1 MSRTILI
8 TGFSG
13 FVASHFVEYI
23 YNNDPEYNIVGIDIN
38 PPTFDYSIFK
48 DKLQIVFHQVNLLN
62 TGELYKI
69 FSEVMPEYVLHLAA
83 FSSVAYSWK
92 HPEESFKN
100 NSNIFLNLIQVVK
113 ELNPDC
119 KVLSVGSS
127 EEYGNV
133 AHENVPIR
141 ENQEI
146 NPISPYAVARVSQE
160 MLSKVYVD
168 AYGMNIIMTRSFNHI
183 GPRQSERFVVP
194 SFINR
199 ILDLK
204 DQGNEC
210 GEIETG
216 NLEIIRDFVDVRDV
230 VRAYWLLLQYGTP
243 GEIYNICSGKG
254 IKLADI
260 VRIVADKVGVNITTR
275 VNPEYVRP
283 NDNMEIV
290 GSCYKIESEL
300 GWKPTREIEE
310 TICDMI
316 LYYEK
321 ERKGHCII
329 TMSYVMST

>member
-1 MSRTILI
+1 MSKTILI

-13 FVASHFVEYI
+13 FVATHFVEYI
-23 YNNDPEYNIVGIDIN
+23 YHNDPSYKIVGIDLLV
-38 PPTFDYSIFK
+38 PTFDYSIFK
-48 DKLQIVFHQVNLLN
+48 DRLQIEFYEVNLLN
-62 TGELYKI
+62 SVELYKI
-69 FSEVMPEYVLHLAA
+69 IDEVMPKYVLHLAA

-100 NSNIFLNLIQVVK
+100 NSNIFLNLIQVIK
-113 ELNPDC
+113 EINPDC

-133 AHENVPIR
+133 SHENVPIR

-160 MLSKVYVD
+160 LLSKVYVN
-168 AYGMNIIMTRSFNHI
+168 AYGLNIIMTRSFNHI

-199 ILDLK
+199 ILEIK
-204 DQGNEC
+204 ESGNTC

-216 NLEIIRDFVDVRDV
+216 NLEIVRDFVDVRDV
-230 VRAYWLLLQYGTP
+230 VKAYWLLMQYGIP

-260 VRIVADKVGVNITTR
+260 VNMIADKVGVTITTR
-275 VNPEYVRP
+275 VNEDYVRP

-290 GSCYKIESEL
+290 GASYKIESEL
-300 GWKPTREIEE
+300 GWKPERKIEE
-310 TICDMI
+310 TISDMI

-321 ERKGHCII
+321 ERAKKCR
-329 TMSYVMST
+329 

>member
-1 MSRTILI
+1 MSKTILI

-13 FVASHFVEYI
+13 FVATHFVEYI
-23 YNNDPEYNIVGIDIN
+23 YNNAPEYNIVGIDIN
-38 PPTFDYSIFK
+38 PPTFDYSVFE

-69 FSEVMPEYVLHLAA
+69 FNEVLPEYVLHLAA

-100 NSNIFLNLIQVVK
+100 NCNIFLNLIQVVK
-113 ELNPDC
+113 EIKPDC

-133 AHENVPIR
+133 GHENVPIR
-141 ENQEI
+141 ENQRI
-146 NPISPYAVARVSQE
+146 NPLSPYAVARVSQE

-168 AYGMNIIMTRSFNHI
+168 AYGLNIIMTRSFNHI

-199 ILDLK
+199 ILDIK
-204 DQGNEC
+204 EQGSVC

-216 NLEIIRDFVDVRDV
+216 NLDIIRDFVDVRDV
-230 VRAYWLLLQYGTP
+230 VRAYWLLLQHGTP

-300 GWKPTREIEE
+300 DWRPTWKIEE
-310 TICDMI
+310 TISDMI
-316 LYYEK
+316 SYYEEK
-321 ERKGHCII
+321 R
-329 TMSYVMST
+329 

>member
-1 MSRTILI
+1 MSKTILI

-13 FVASHFVEYI
+13 FVATHFVEYI
-23 YNNDPEYNIVGIDIN
+23 YNNDSEYNIVGIDIN
-38 PPTFDYSIFK
+38 PPAFDYSIFK
-48 DKLQIVFHQVNLLN
+48 DKLQIAFHQVNLLN

-69 FSEVMPEYVLHLAA
+69 FGEVMPEYVLHLAA

-100 NSNIFLNLIQVVK
+100 NSNIFLNLIQVIK
-113 ELNPDC
+113 EIKPDC
-119 KVLSVGSS
+119 RVLSVGSS

-146 NPISPYAVARVSQE
+146 NPLSPYAVARVSQE

-168 AYGMNIIMTRSFNHI
+168 AYGLNIIMTRSFNHI

-204 DQGNEC
+204 DQGIAC

-230 VRAYWLLLQYGTP
+230 VRAYWLLLQDGTP
-243 GEIYNICSGKG
+243 GEIYNICSGRG

-260 VRIVADKVGVNITTR
+260 VRIVADKIGVNITTR

-300 GWKPTREIEE
+300 GWKPTRKIEE
-310 TICDMI
+310 TIYDMI

-321 ERKGHCII
+321 ERRKEWILP
-329 TMSYVMST
+329 